1 MPFNF
6 ADAALLVPLE
16 TGLTKGIFKI
26 YGIKFSGELVTAIV
40 GSTLITNIAKSVLKQ
55 LTDKIP
61 VAGQVLNGTIAGI
74 FVLVLGEAVIAATE
88 AIYTGKLDSSQID
101 AVVTFIVDKIKTMQ
115 LSELPLRI

>member
-74 FVLVLGEAVIAATE
+74 L
-88 AIYTGKLDSSQID
+88 YWY
-101 AVVTFIVDKIKTMQ
+101 
-115 LSELPLRI
+115 